1 MSNIKTPRN
10 FIREELYKEIKSVVS
25 NYFFTS
31 FNKAQ
36 FPYAVVD
43 IKELGKEVLTQYS
56 LDISVYDKEEDTTEI
71 ETICDDLKKL
81 LHQKRAVKENYAY
94 VIWFSNC
101 LTDKEED
108 RTIKKRIL
116 SFEIH
121 LFNFE

>member
-43 IKELGKEVLTQYS
+43 IKELGNEVLTQYS
-56 LDISVYDKEEDTTEI
+56 LDISVYDKKEDTTEI

>member
-10 FIREELYKEIKSVVS
+10 FIREELYKEIKTVVS

-31 FNKAQ
+31 FNEAQ

-43 IKELGKEVLTQYS
+43 IKELGNEVLTQYS
-56 LDISVYDKEEDTTEI
+56 LDISVYDKKEDTTEI

-81 LHQKRAVKENYAY
+81 LHQKRAVKDNYAY

>member
-43 IKELGKEVLTQYS
+43 IKELGNEVLTQYS